1 MKICASNV
9 FCLHHVVTHYL
20 LISHP
25 GLKSCSQAQCRDSKP
40 CATRDYAHE
49 LCIQTCRTV
58 LTSMKSHSFIVASA
72 APWYNL
78 NLWLSH
84 LSGDDRS
91 RIMRV
96 CEGACAHMPLAT
108 WYQWAGSGVGVK
120 GDQCYS
126 EKKFLVIAG
135 DWLAAH
141 YLLGRGR
148 DSTSSGYQNIQ
159 RSTPAGHRRILSH
172 RESLH
177 PIPIRLIFRVK
188 LALCTL
194 SKREERE
201 SVHTVAYGDMLAF
214 CLFIPV

>member
-49 LCIQTCRTV
+49 LCIQTCHTV

-126 EKKFLVIAG
+126 EKKLLVIAG
-135 DWLAAH
+135 IDWPRTI
-141 YLLGRGR
+141 YWGRGRGR
-148 DSTSSGYQNIQ
+148 DSRRVAINIFNVPLPRDIEESFHIEKVCIPFQ
-159 RSTPAGHRRILSH
+159 FALSL
-172 RESLH
+172 EWS
-177 PIPIRLIFRVK
+177 
-188 LALCTL
+188 
-194 SKREERE
+194 
-201 SVHTVAYGDMLAF
+201 
-214 CLFIPV
+214 